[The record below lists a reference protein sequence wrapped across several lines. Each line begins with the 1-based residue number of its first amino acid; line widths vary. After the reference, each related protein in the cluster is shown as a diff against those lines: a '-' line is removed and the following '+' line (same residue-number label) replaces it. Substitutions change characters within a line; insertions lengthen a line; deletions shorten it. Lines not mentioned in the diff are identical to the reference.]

1 MFRFKM
7 DGAVV
12 GLIKKF
18 LGTTFAAIV
27 TVQGSFW
34 LTFSFFSLSI
44 SVLLKSAIHLVVL
57 P

>member
-1 MFRFKM
+1 M